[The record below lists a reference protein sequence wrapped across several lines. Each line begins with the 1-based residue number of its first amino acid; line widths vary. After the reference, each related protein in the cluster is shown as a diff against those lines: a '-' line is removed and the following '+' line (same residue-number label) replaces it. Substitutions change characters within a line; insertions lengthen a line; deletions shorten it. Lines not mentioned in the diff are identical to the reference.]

1 MKREELISK
10 VIENFKNAS
19 QIVDTEE
26 KKAKEIFSEEQLELI
41 EEIWSYDY
49 DFNKLS
55 YEELEDWNNQLDDF
69 AALMN
74 INFKTI

>member
-26 KKAKEIFSEEQLELI
+26 KKAKEVFSEQQLDLI
-41 EEIWSYDY
+41 EEIWSYSY
-49 DFNKLS
+49 DFKEASN
-55 YEELEDWNNQLDDF
+55 EELKDWNDQLEEMVN
-69 AALMN
+69 LL
-74 INFKTI
+74 